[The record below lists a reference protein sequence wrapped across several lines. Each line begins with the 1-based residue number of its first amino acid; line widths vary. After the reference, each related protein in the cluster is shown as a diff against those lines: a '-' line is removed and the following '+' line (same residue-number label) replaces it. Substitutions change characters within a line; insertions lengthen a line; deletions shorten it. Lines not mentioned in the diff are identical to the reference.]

1 MYFRDTK
8 TPLNKMMVGPLNLCK
23 LLEYTFFCMF
33 FVIIY
38 YSIYLTN
45 NEVDVV
51 LDEDGHGPP

>member
-1 MYFRDTK
+1 
-8 TPLNKMMVGPLNLCK
+8 MVGPPPRPPPVQAFRIYFTK
-23 LLEYTFFCMF
+23 SVCMF